1 LAALKLSRD
10 DDPEGFRAW
19 VEAYRDHAPESRLE
33 VAEFM
38 AEVKTRERTVV
49 EERAARLSG
58 DGFLV
63 GSTETTRL
71 LFCGRSGAFALLP
84 REALPALPFPL
95 IFTFSSGDI

>member
-1 LAALKLSRD
+1 LAALKFSRD
-10 DDPEGFRAW
+10 DDPEGFHAW

-49 EERAARLSG
+49 EERAARLPG
-58 DGFLV
+58 DG
-63 GSTETTRL
+63 GAGDRWETTGL

-84 REALPALPFPL
+84 REALLALPFPL